1 MKLKRRKSVE
11 VKPLLKASPILNY
24 ESFHCQRL
32 SGIIFLSQIWYG
44 ELNSFLLKAQ
54 AYTFTVVALDTK
66 NDY

>member
-44 ELNSFLLKAQ
+44 ELNSFFESTDVHLCSCG
-54 AYTFTVVALDTK
+54 T
-66 NDY
+66 